1 MELKG
6 FVFKKGLM
14 IGSVALLSQMFMA
27 CSSDSNGPQSPGE

>member
-27 CSSDSNGPQSPGE
+27 CSSDSN